1 MFRESLFLK
10 QPIFLLGGQ
19 TAPSAHESP
28 LVALEQELHQCERC
42 PLATQGRTHVVF
54 GEGNPSARLLIV
66 GEGPGEQ
73 EDRQGRPFVG
83 PAGQLLTRMIQSI
96 GLVREETYICN
107 VVKCRPPQNR
117 NPEPIEIET
126 CSPFLMR
133 QIEAVNPEVI
143 LTLGR
148 FSSQVLL
155 GRTEGITRLRGR
167 VYEWKD
173 AKVIPSFHPSY
184 LLRNP
189 AAKREAWQDLQKVA
203 ELLGILLPKNSR
215 A

>member
-117 NPEPIEIET
+117 NPEPVEIET